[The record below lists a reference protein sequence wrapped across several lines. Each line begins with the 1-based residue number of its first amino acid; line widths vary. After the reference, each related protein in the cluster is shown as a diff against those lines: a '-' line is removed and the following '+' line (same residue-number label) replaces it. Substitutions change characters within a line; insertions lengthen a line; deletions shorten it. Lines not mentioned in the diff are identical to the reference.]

1 MTFVPKK
8 SLGQN
13 FLNDKK
19 VIKIIVDTGN
29 IGQSDFILEVGAGTG
44 NLTEIILEQSPKKL
58 IVIEKD
64 QRLALYL
71 NEKFTDLK
79 NSLGNIGESK
89 LLLITS
95 ISVLDEYYETKK
107 KIDIQ
112 KKEINKITEKF
123 KELKSLVYNYRD
135 LKEKE
140 ISELSKSQDNLKN
153 EIEINRNNYETLV
166 DKTTLELENFI
177 KRNDP
182 DSKIQ

>member
-1 MTFVPKK
+1 MANVNIKFNGKEFLL
-8 SLGQN
+8 SCEDGQEEH
-13 FLNDKK
+13 
-19 VIKIIVDTGN
+19 
-29 IGQSDFILEVGAGTG
+29 LE
-44 NLTEIILEQSPKKL
+44 E
-58 IVIEKD
+58 
-64 QRLALYL
+64 LAFYL
-71 NEKFTDLK
+71 NEKFSNLK

-107 KIDIQ
+107 KLDIQ

-140 ISELSKSQDNLKN
+140 ISELSKNQNHLKN